1 MNKRMVFLTAGRLV
15 YRKGQEFLLDAIDGI
30 PEKYDFEC
38 RFIGKG
44 PDSGL
49 LEKRI
54 KELSIP
60 YRAKLLGA
68 IPFLQMPE
76 EYAKADVFIMP
87 SIRETTG
94 NVLLEAIA
102 AGKPV
107 ITIGKFGGATFLDDK
122 CAWLYD
128 GNTHEEF
135 LASLRKCII
144 ECIENPE
151 LVLEKGINAR
161 KRANEISWPKKV
173 EKINEAYKSLLK
185 D

>member
-30 PEKYDFEC
+30 PESYDFEC

-44 PDSGL
+44 PDSAL

-54 KELSIP
+54 EGLSVP
-60 YRAKLLGA
+60 SRVKLLGA
-68 IPFLQMPE
+68 VPFLQMSE

-107 ITIGKFGGATFLDDK
+107 ITIGRFGGATFLDNT

-128 GNTHEEF
+128 GNSYEEF
-135 LASLRKCII
+135 LSNLRKFII

-151 LVLEKGINAR
+151 LVIEKGINAR
-161 KRANEISWPKKV
+161 NRAKEVSWPKKV
-173 EKINEAYKSLLK
+173 ELINEAYKSLLK
-185 D
+185 G